1 MTRTCCLYPSPK
13 YIVVRARAT
22 NFVVTFVLLTD
33 NARVKIV
40 SKILRERERERERV
54 NYVWMSL
61 GLSHQMKK
69 LQIYNGILVGRPL
82 QRNHRRLIHC
92 FFLEIF

>member
-13 YIVVRARAT
+13 YIAVRARAT

-40 SKILRERERERERV
+40 SKILRERERERERE
-54 NYVWMSL
+54 
-61 GLSHQMKK
+61 
-69 LQIYNGILVGRPL
+69 
-82 QRNHRRLIHC
+82 LIMFGCLWDCH
-92 FFLEIF
+92 IR

>member
-40 SKILRERERERERV
+40 SKILRERERERERE
-54 NYVWMSL
+54 S
-61 GLSHQMKK
+61 
-69 LQIYNGILVGRPL
+69 
-82 QRNHRRLIHC
+82 
-92 FFLEIF
+92 